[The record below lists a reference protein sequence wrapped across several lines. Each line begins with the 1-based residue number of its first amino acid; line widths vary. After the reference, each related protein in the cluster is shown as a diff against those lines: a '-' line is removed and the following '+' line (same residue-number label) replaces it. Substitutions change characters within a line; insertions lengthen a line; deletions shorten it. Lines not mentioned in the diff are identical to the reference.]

1 MPRGH
6 PGQVKKTTKNL
17 GNHGNLP
24 GPGPG
29 RPKGV
34 PNKVNRD
41 LKEAYLM
48 AANLA
53 GGKEGLIGYLKKQ
66 AELEN
71 PSAFM
76 TGLSKLLPSMLEGNP
91 DAPLIVERV
100 YYTRDGGLKPI
111 CLACCQKPCCS
122 IRRLLFTRANPAS
135 IETWRL
141 DAPIAAHGW
150 QRRGRVRP
158 QSRVRRPRA
167 RKNRRC
173 PWQVLSRGPA

>member
-1 MPRGH
+1 MIHRALSEARAPPVAAG
-6 PGQVKKTTKNL
+6 PGPLTRAYGGELVPFAMLPKF
-17 GNHGNLP
+17 GNLP

-34 PNKVNRD
+34 PNKINRD
-41 LKEAYLM
+41 LKEAYLI

-53 GGKEGLIGYLKKQ
+53 GGKEGLVGYLKKQ

-100 YYTRDGGLKPI
+100 YYTREAD
-111 CLACCQKPCCS
+111 
-122 IRRLLFTRANPAS
+122 
-135 IETWRL
+135 
-141 DAPIAAHGW
+141 
-150 QRRGRVRP
+150 
-158 QSRVRRPRA
+158 
-167 RKNRRC
+167 
-173 PWQVLSRGPA
+173 

>member
-29 RPKGV
+29 RPKGA

-41 LKEAYLM
+41 LREAYLM

-53 GGKEGLIGYLKKQ
+53 GGEEGLVGYLRKQ

-91 DAPLIVERV
+91 EAPLIVERI
-100 YYTRDGGLKPI
+100 YYTRDG
-111 CLACCQKPCCS
+111 
-122 IRRLLFTRANPAS
+122 
-135 IETWRL
+135 
-141 DAPIAAHGW
+141 DA
-150 QRRGRVRP
+150 
-158 QSRVRRPRA
+158 
-167 RKNRRC
+167 
-173 PWQVLSRGPA
+173 

>member
-6 PGQVKKTTKNL
+6 PGQVKQTTKKQSTKKL

-100 YYTRDGGLKPI
+100 YYTRD
-111 CLACCQKPCCS
+111 
-122 IRRLLFTRANPAS
+122 
-135 IETWRL
+135 E
-141 DAPIAAHGW
+141 D
-150 QRRGRVRP
+150 
-158 QSRVRRPRA
+158 
-167 RKNRRC
+167 
-173 PWQVLSRGPA
+173 

>member
-6 PGQVKKTTKNL
+6 PGQVKKTTKKL

-41 LKEAYLM
+41 LREAYLL

-53 GGKEGLIGYLKKQ
+53 GGKEGLVGYLKTQ
-66 AELEN
+66 AELVN

-76 TGLSKLLPSMLEGNP
+76 TGLSKLLPSVLEGNP

-100 YYTRDGGLKPI
+100 YYTRDGE
-111 CLACCQKPCCS
+111 A
-122 IRRLLFTRANPAS
+122 
-135 IETWRL
+135 
-141 DAPIAAHGW
+141 D
-150 QRRGRVRP
+150 
-158 QSRVRRPRA
+158 
-167 RKNRRC
+167 
-173 PWQVLSRGPA
+173 

>member
-1 MPRGH
+1 MMTLPARPAFVPASRRDENAVASAGLRTRPNH
-6 PGQVKKTTKNL
+6 GQVKQTVKKSKDPKF
-17 GNHGNLP
+17 GNLP

-53 GGKEGLIGYLKKQ
+53 GGKEGLVGYLRKQ

-100 YYTRDGGLKPI
+100 YYTRDG
-111 CLACCQKPCCS
+111 
-122 IRRLLFTRANPAS
+122 
-135 IETWRL
+135 
-141 DAPIAAHGW
+141 DA
-150 QRRGRVRP
+150 
-158 QSRVRRPRA
+158 
-167 RKNRRC
+167 
-173 PWQVLSRGPA
+173 

>member
-6 PGQVKKTTKNL
+6 PGQVKQTGKKSKDPKF
-17 GNHGNLP
+17 GNLP

-29 RPKGV
+29 RCKGV

-53 GGKEGLIGYLKKQ
+53 GGKEGLVGYLV
-66 AELEN
+66 N

-100 YYTRDGGLKPI
+100 YYTRDG
-111 CLACCQKPCCS
+111 
-122 IRRLLFTRANPAS
+122 
-135 IETWRL
+135 
-141 DAPIAAHGW
+141 DA
-150 QRRGRVRP
+150 
-158 QSRVRRPRA
+158 
-167 RKNRRC
+167 
-173 PWQVLSRGPA
+173 

>member
-6 PGQVKKTTKNL
+6 PGQVKQTTKKL

-53 GGKEGLIGYLKKQ
+53 GGREGLVGYLKAQ
-66 AELEN
+66 AELHGER
-71 PSAFM
+71 P
-76 TGLSKLLPSMLEGNP
+76 EG
-91 DAPLIVERV
+91 I
-100 YYTRDGGLKPI
+100 G
-111 CLACCQKPCCS
+111 
-122 IRRLLFTRANPAS
+122 
-135 IETWRL
+135 
-141 DAPIAAHGW
+141 
-150 QRRGRVRP
+150 
-158 QSRVRRPRA
+158 
-167 RKNRRC
+167 
-173 PWQVLSRGPA
+173 

>member
-1 MPRGH
+1 MVIGSPLRSAVNLSQGPLRRPSNNGDTTMPRGH
-6 PGQVKKTTKNL
+6 PGQVKETAKKL

-41 LKEAYLM
+41 LREAYLM

-53 GGKEGLIGYLKKQ
+53 GGKEGLVGYLKKQ

-76 TGLSKLLPSMLEGNP
+76 TG
-91 DAPLIVERV
+91 
-100 YYTRDGGLKPI
+100 
-111 CLACCQKPCCS
+111 
-122 IRRLLFTRANPAS
+122 
-135 IETWRL
+135 
-141 DAPIAAHGW
+141 
-150 QRRGRVRP
+150 
-158 QSRVRRPRA
+158 
-167 RKNRRC
+167 
-173 PWQVLSRGPA
+173 

>member
-1 MPRGH
+1 MDSPNKQFLTADEVEDAPAIIRHPAARQKRRNRDTATCLALVLAAPRGC
-6 PGQVKKTTKNL
+6 
-17 GNHGNLP
+17 
-24 GPGPG
+24 
-29 RPKGV
+29 

-53 GGKEGLIGYLKKQ
+53 GGKEGLVGYLKKQ

-100 YYTRDGGLKPI
+100 YYTRDG
-111 CLACCQKPCCS
+111 
-122 IRRLLFTRANPAS
+122 
-135 IETWRL
+135 
-141 DAPIAAHGW
+141 D
-150 QRRGRVRP
+150 
-158 QSRVRRPRA
+158 
-167 RKNRRC
+167 
-173 PWQVLSRGPA
+173 

>member
-1 MPRGH
+1 M
-6 PGQVKKTTKNL
+6 
-17 GNHGNLP
+17 
-24 GPGPG
+24 
-29 RPKGV
+29 

-91 DAPLIVERV
+91 DAPLLVERV
-100 YYTRDGGLKPI
+100 YYTRDG
-111 CLACCQKPCCS
+111 
-122 IRRLLFTRANPAS
+122 
-135 IETWRL
+135 
-141 DAPIAAHGW
+141 DA
-150 QRRGRVRP
+150 
-158 QSRVRRPRA
+158 
-167 RKNRRC
+167 
-173 PWQVLSRGPA
+173 

>member
-1 MPRGH
+1 M
-6 PGQVKKTTKNL
+6 QT

-53 GGKEGLIGYLKKQ
+53 GGKEGLVGYLKKQ

-76 TGLSKLLPSMLEGNP
+76 TGLSKLLPRCWRE
-91 DAPLIVERV
+91 IR
-100 YYTRDGGLKPI
+100 TRRSSSSAFTTLGTRTEAHVPRRS
-111 CLACCQKPCCS
+111 S
-122 IRRLLFTRANPAS
+122 IRHVVQACANPAF

-141 DAPIAAHGW
+141 CRADRRAWMAA
-150 QRRGRVRP
+150 R
-158 QSRVRRPRA
+158 RA
-167 RKNRRC
+167 RASTKSGEAAARKKNRRG
-173 PWQVLSRGPA
+173 PRQVLSRGPA

>member
-6 PGQVKKTTKNL
+6 PGQVKQTTKKQTAKKQ

-53 GGKEGLIGYLKKQ
+53 GGKEGLVGYLKKQ

-100 YYTRDGGLKPI
+100 YYTRDD
-111 CLACCQKPCCS
+111 
-122 IRRLLFTRANPAS
+122 
-135 IETWRL
+135 
-141 DAPIAAHGW
+141 DA
-150 QRRGRVRP
+150 
-158 QSRVRRPRA
+158 
-167 RKNRRC
+167 
-173 PWQVLSRGPA
+173 

>member
-6 PGQVKKTTKNL
+6 PGQVKKTTKKL

-24 GPGPG
+24 GPGR

-53 GGKEGLIGYLKKQ
+53 GGKEGLIGYLKTQ
-66 AELEN
+66 AELQN

-76 TGLSKLLPSMLEGNP
+76 TGLSKLLPSMLEGTP
-91 DAPLIVERV
+91 DAPLLIERV
-100 YYTRDGGLKPI
+100 YYTRDG
-111 CLACCQKPCCS
+111 
-122 IRRLLFTRANPAS
+122 
-135 IETWRL
+135 
-141 DAPIAAHGW
+141 D
-150 QRRGRVRP
+150 
-158 QSRVRRPRA
+158 
-167 RKNRRC
+167 
-173 PWQVLSRGPA
+173 

>member
-6 PGQVKKTTKNL
+6 PGQVKQTTKNL

-53 GGKEGLIGYLKKQ
+53 GGEEGLIGYLRKQ

-76 TGLSKLLPSMLEGNP
+76 TGLAL
-91 DAPLIVERV
+91 DA
-100 YYTRDGGLKPI
+100 GGKSGR
-111 CLACCQKPCCS
+111 AAH
-122 IRRLLFTRANPAS
+122 RRARLLHS
-135 IETWRL
+135 
-141 DAPIAAHGW
+141 
-150 QRRGRVRP
+150 GR
-158 QSRVRRPRA
+158 
-167 RKNRRC
+167 
-173 PWQVLSRGPA
+173 

>member
-6 PGQVKKTTKNL
+6 PGQVKQTPPGQVKQTAKKSKDPKFGNL
-17 GNHGNLP
+17 G

-53 GGKEGLIGYLKKQ
+53 GGKEGLVGYLKKQ
-66 AELEN
+66 AELVN

-100 YYTRDGGLKPI
+100 YYTRDG
-111 CLACCQKPCCS
+111 
-122 IRRLLFTRANPAS
+122 
-135 IETWRL
+135 
-141 DAPIAAHGW
+141 DA
-150 QRRGRVRP
+150 
-158 QSRVRRPRA
+158 
-167 RKNRRC
+167 
-173 PWQVLSRGPA
+173 

>member
-1 MPRGH
+1 MNMPRGH
-6 PGQVKKTTKNL
+6 PGQVKQTAKKPLGNTAKKQKL

-100 YYTRDGGLKPI
+100 YYTRDGE
-111 CLACCQKPCCS
+111 A
-122 IRRLLFTRANPAS
+122 
-135 IETWRL
+135 
-141 DAPIAAHGW
+141 D
-150 QRRGRVRP
+150 
-158 QSRVRRPRA
+158 
-167 RKNRRC
+167 
-173 PWQVLSRGPA
+173 